1 MWAVSNAPIDLNWSE
16 SCKHC
21 ADVGRDL
28 AGGIGLVATVAT
40 QRVVNG
46 NNGVT
51 FPIRRSALTDAIL
64 SANKQIDAN
73 ENGGN
78 SQ

>member
-1 MWAVSNAPIDLNWSE
+1 M
-16 SCKHC
+16 
-21 ADVGRDL
+21 
-28 AGGIGLVATVAT
+28 
-40 QRVVNG
+40 NG

-51 FPIRRSALTDAIL
+51 FQIRRSALTGAIL
-64 SANKQIDAN
+64 SANKQINAN